1 MLPFLRA
8 SPLTPLSGCSKGC
21 PRPMLTHKVTKHK
34 GNKKAMSKQ
43 SRERV
48 RKSMATQRGRANNS
62 VLSFGGNPIYISKVA
77 QMKKSNKTI
86 KNKYLWSQQ
95 NTPDGCSNNKIRP
108 SIKAD
113 KVLKYK
119 TNICT
124 AALWY
129 THTHSDVVVV
139 FGDFTTILFSRSHS
153 TANDSSNPT
162 I

>member
-8 SPLTPLSGCSKGC
+8 SPLTPRSGCSKGC

-95 NTPDGCSNNKIRP
+95 NTPDCCSNNKIRP

-113 KVLKYK
+113 KVL
-119 TNICT
+119 NIKRT
-124 AALWY
+124 YAQQLSDIY
-129 THTHSDVVVV
+129 THTLGRCSC
-139 FGDFTTILFSRSHS
+139 FWRFYNNSFFQK
-153 TANDSSNPT
+153 P
-162 I
+162 